1 MNTPDVPS
9 PRLPPTPL
17 LPLPPLP
24 PAPGTPPMIVVVVVV
39 VVVVVASPLLLVL
52 LPTAATAMDGP
63 LQNGSKSGTSNDISS
78 EADDSGPARSLVIE
92 NDVSGKALAKEAS
105 KASRL
110 LSRPNDDDDVD
121 ELLEDVED
129 DFLAIPDPPLA
140 PAPPALVPTPKDD
153 VVGSVDNMTSPG
165 MRSSV
170 VAVLFALRT

>member
-1 MNTPDVPS
+1 
-9 PRLPPTPL
+9 
-17 LPLPPLP
+17 
-24 PAPGTPPMIVVVVVV
+24 MIV

-52 LPTAATAMDGP
+52 LTAAATAMEGP
-63 LQNGSKSGTSNDISS
+63 LKNGSKSGTSNDISS

-140 PAPPALVPTPKDD
+140 PPPPPLVPTPEDD
-153 VVGSVDNMTSPG
+153 VVGSVDMTSPG